1 MSLQV
6 VFPRKCFVAAN
17 FGTSE
22 WSFSVVASYVRLEA
36 AWPVEALVADVT
48 DVVPLATC
56 LTFRPHL
63 AVVGVVDLV
72 VARVVRLLTQV
83 SIFFRSWDGLAV
95 AVMSLDSPI
104 PIRGLFCGTPS
115 ASIVIFR
122 FRAILTCA
130 TCGVTGS
137 ASRGA
142 EASRTILSPRV
153 RSKVPDANDPCRPRS
168 QPPANC
174 FLSQRKAHVG
184 NPLSS
189 IRHPKVN
196 DHVRLRRRRRRLRR
210 WK

>member
-168 QPPANC
+168 LSERFGFFWSQPSFDLRTRPRHN
-174 FLSQRKAHVG
+174 HPPTV
-184 NPLSS
+184 SS
-189 IRHPKVN
+189 HSAKLTSATRS
-196 DHVRLRRRRRRLRR
+196 LQ
-210 WK
+210 